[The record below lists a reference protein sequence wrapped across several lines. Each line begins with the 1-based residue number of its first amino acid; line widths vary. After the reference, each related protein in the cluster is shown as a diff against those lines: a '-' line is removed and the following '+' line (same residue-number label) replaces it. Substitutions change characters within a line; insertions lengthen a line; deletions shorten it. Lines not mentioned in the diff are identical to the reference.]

1 MGVQVMSKYALIGNG
16 IITDVAATESDKFEI
31 KESPEMF
38 WMKCP
43 NEVFNDGTWAFEND
57 SFTKISTEIQNKKQ
71 ADIAR
76 TVAYGDIGDQ
86 LAMMYA
92 DQLNGTTTW
101 LDHINNVRDTTV
113 SPSTF

>member
-1 MGVQVMSKYALIGNG
+1 MKYALIGG
-16 IITDVAATESDKFEI
+16 GAITDTVNSESEKFEVHQS
-31 KESPEMF
+31 ESLF
-38 WMKCP
+38 WVECP
-43 NEVFNDGTWAFEND
+43 NEVFNDGTWAFEDN
-57 SFTKISTEIQNKKQ
+57 SFTKLSTGIETKDQ
-71 ADIAR
+71 AIVAR
-76 TVAYGDIGDQ
+76 TISYGDIGDQ